1 MNVGNSRMHKMFQI
15 LMVIT
20 VHAFWH
26 IFHSNMC
33 ARNERGYFKT
43 SHRVGFFENFSLF
56 LTYNRIGVPY
66 GHDFFTGAK
75 NQSSRTL
82 QIPRTQSLS
91 IQKNFQ
97 RPSKKKFH
105 LKNSSFIRIFQSKSE
120 LQISKSKLFSL
131 FLAYNR
137 IGAPYSHD
145 FFTGVKNYFGW
156 TFQIP

>member
-1 MNVGNSRMHKMFQI
+1 MEKRLDFLEQYEVYGFEENIKSCQKLFSQFVQVI
-15 LMVIT
+15 LLSQG
-20 VHAFWH
+20 F
-26 IFHSNMC
+26 
-33 ARNERGYFKT
+33 ERGYFKT
-43 SHRVGFFENFSLF
+43 LHRVGFFENFSLF

-105 LKNSSFIRIFQSKSE
+105 LKNSSFVRIFQSKFE

-131 FLAYNR
+131 FLTHNR
-137 IGAPYSHD
+137 IGAPYGHD
-145 FFTGVKNYFGW
+145 FFTGVKNYFR
-156 TFQIP
+156 